1 MVKWLERLAKLAM
14 LPVLVWF
21 AGLAA
26 FALIGIDGLLA
37 GPNPVFV
44 IARVT
49 AYVTVVMVA
58 AVTTAFAAAFGLA
71 CGAMLNWLGESLDPR
86 QIVTATSRSF
96 WCLAA
101 YVWLGVVSL
110 MLDPPVALTAQEMSE
125 PDALQARV
133 GETAAFAWMGRFRYL
148 ALIAFLAT
156 VFWLLARR
164 TKPLNALLAVA
175 FGAAALAA
183 ALTGLGLLSGDT
195 SAHLSPVDR

>member
-1 MVKWLERLAKLAM
+1 MKWLERVARLAL

-26 FALIGIDGLLA
+26 FALVGIDGLFA

-58 AVTTAFAAAFGLA
+58 AVTTAFVAAFALA
-71 CGAMLNWLGESLDPR
+71 CGAMLSWLGESLDPR
-86 QIVTATSRSF
+86 QIVTAMSRSF

-101 YVWLGVVSL
+101 YVWLGATWL
-110 MLDPPVALTAQEMSE
+110 MLDPPVALTVLDMSE
-125 PDALQARV
+125 PDALEARIS
-133 GETAAFAWMGRFRYL
+133 ETTAFAWMGRLRYV
-148 ALIAFLAT
+148 ALIGFLAT
-156 VFWLLARR
+156 AFWLLARR
-164 TKPLNALLAVA
+164 TRPLNALLAVS

-183 ALTGLGLLSGDT
+183 LVTGLGLLSGP
-195 SAHLSPVDR
+195 SLVP

>member
-1 MVKWLERLAKLAM
+1 MKWPERLAKLAL

-26 FALIGIDGLLA
+26 FALIGIAGLFA

-58 AVTTAFAAAFGLA
+58 AVTTAFVAAFGLA
-71 CGAMLNWLGESLDPR
+71 CGAMLSWLGESVEPR
-86 QIVTATSRSF
+86 QIVTAMSRSF

-110 MLDPPVALTAQEMSE
+110 ILDPPVALTVFEISE
-125 PDALQARV
+125 PDALEDRFR
-133 GETAAFAWMGRFRYL
+133 ETTAFAWMGRLRYL

-156 VFWLLARR
+156 AFWLLARR
-164 TKPLNALLAVA
+164 TRPLNALLAVS

-183 ALTGLGLLSGDT
+183 LVTGLGLLSGP
-195 SAHLSPVDR
+195 SLAP

>member
-1 MVKWLERLAKLAM
+1 MVKWLERLAKLAL

-26 FALIGIDGLLA
+26 FAVIGIDGLFA

-58 AVTTAFAAAFGLA
+58 AVTTAFVAAFGLA

-86 QIVTATSRSF
+86 QIVATMSRSF

-101 YVWLGVVSL
+101 YVWLGVASL
-110 MLDPPVALTAQEMSE
+110 ILDPPVALTVFEMSE
-125 PDALQARV
+125 PDALEVRV
-133 GETAAFAWMGRFRYL
+133 AETTAFAWMGRLRYL
-148 ALIAFLAT
+148 ALIGFLAT
-156 VFWLLARR
+156 SFWLLARR
-164 TKPLNALLAVA
+164 TRPLNALLAVS
-175 FGAAALAA
+175 FGVAALAA
-183 ALTGLGLLSGDT
+183 VLTGLGLLSGP
-195 SAHLSPVDR
+195 SLVP

>member
-1 MVKWLERLAKLAM
+1 MTKWLVRLAKLAL

-26 FALIGIDGLLA
+26 FALVGIDALFA

-58 AVTTAFAAAFGLA
+58 AVTTAFVAVFALA
-71 CGAMLNWLGESLDPR
+71 CGAMLSWLGESLERR
-86 QIVTATSRSF
+86 QMVTTMSRSF

-101 YVWLGVVSL
+101 YVWLGVASL
-110 MLDPPVALTAQEMSE
+110 LLDPPLALTAFEMTE
-125 PDALQARV
+125 PEML
-133 GETAAFAWMGRFRYL
+133 ETRIRETTAFKWMGRLRYL

-156 VFWLLARR
+156 AGCLLARR
-164 TKPLNALLAVA
+164 TRPLNALLAVSFA
-175 FGAAALAA
+175 SAALAA
-183 ALTGLGLLSGDT
+183 MLTGLGMLAGPSVG
-195 SAHLSPVDR
+195 P

>member
-1 MVKWLERLAKLAM
+1 MVKWLERLATLA
-14 LPVLVWF
+14 LVPVLVWF

-26 FALIGIDGLLA
+26 FALIGIDALFA

-58 AVTTAFAAAFGLA
+58 AVTTAFVAAFGLA
-71 CGAMLNWLGESLDPR
+71 CGAMLSWLGESLDPR
-86 QIVTATSRSF
+86 QIVTAMSRSF

-101 YVWLGVVSL
+101 YVWLGVASL
-110 MLDPPVALTAQEMSE
+110 ILDPPVALTVHEMSE
-125 PDALQARV
+125 SDALDARV
-133 GETAAFAWMGRFRYL
+133 METTAFAWMGRLRYL

-156 VFWLLARR
+156 AFWLLARR
-164 TKPLNALLAVA
+164 TTPLNALLAVS

-183 ALTGLGLLSGDT
+183 LVTGLGLLSG
-195 SAHLSPVDR
+195 PPMVP